1 MKISKRMPFSLKKIS
16 VLVDFEGISKKIHL

>member
-16 VLVDFEGISKKIHL
+16 DLVNFEGISKKIHL